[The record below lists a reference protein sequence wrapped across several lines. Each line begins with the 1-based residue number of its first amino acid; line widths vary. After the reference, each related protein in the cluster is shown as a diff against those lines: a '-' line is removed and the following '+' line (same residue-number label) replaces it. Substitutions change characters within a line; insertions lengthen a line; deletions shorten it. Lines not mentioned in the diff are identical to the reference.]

1 MRLVLILLVLVMGL
15 VAAFAIQNAGTVT
28 VRFLNVSADTSLP
41 VVIIAAFG
49 AGILVGFLGGI
60 PAAFRRRRRV
70 RDLEAELA
78 ARRGVEPPSPP
89 PVS

>member
-1 MRLVLILLVLVMGL
+1 MRVVLILLVVVMGL
-15 VAAFAIQNAGTVT
+15 VAAFAIQNAGTIT
-28 VRFLNVSADTSLP
+28 VHFLHLSADTSVP

-60 PAAFRRRRRV
+60 PAAFRRRRRI

-78 ARRGVEPPSPP
+78 APRGAEPPSPP
-89 PVS
+89 TAP

>member
-28 VRFLNVSADTSLP
+28 VHFLHFSADTSLP

-49 AGILVGFLGGI
+49 AGILVGFLGGV
-60 PAAFRRRRRV
+60 PAAFRRRRRM
-70 RDLEAELA
+70 RELEAELA
-78 ARRGVEPPSPP
+78 ARRGAEVPP
-89 PVS
+89 PPAAP